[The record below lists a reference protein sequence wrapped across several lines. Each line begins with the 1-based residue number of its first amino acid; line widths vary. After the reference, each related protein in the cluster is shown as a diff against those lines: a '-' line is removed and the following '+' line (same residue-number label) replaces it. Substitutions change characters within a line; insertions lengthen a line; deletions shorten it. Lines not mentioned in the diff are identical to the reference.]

1 MGCIEQIN
9 DPLCYFQ
16 KKHRMSNFEEGLKH
30 LSDGNIDKAENSFN
44 RAIKENETDANAWF
58 HRGKVNRLKGD
69 LIAALNDF
77 HKTVDIDPNHC
88 EAKVSIEMINNIIAF
103 RNPDLLNH

>member
-1 MGCIEQIN
+1 M
-9 DPLCYFQ
+9 FQ
-16 KKHRMSNFEEGLKH
+16 KKHKMSNFDQGLKY
-30 LSDGNIDKAENSFN
+30 LSEGNIDKAEYSFSQ
-44 RAIKENETDANAWF
+44 AIKENEQDANAWF

-77 HKTVDIDPNHC
+77 HKTVDIDPDHI
-88 EAKVSIEMINNIIAF
+88 EAKVSIEMINSILVF

>member
-1 MGCIEQIN
+1 MI
-9 DPLCYFQ
+9 
-16 KKHRMSNFEEGLKH
+16 NFEIGLKH
-30 LSDGNIDKAENSFN
+30 LNEGDVVKAEHFLALAVKEDENNID
-44 RAIKENETDANAWF
+44 AWF
-58 HRGKVNRLKGD
+58 YKGKVNRMKGD

-88 EAKVSIEMINNIIAF
+88 EAKVSIEMINSIIAF